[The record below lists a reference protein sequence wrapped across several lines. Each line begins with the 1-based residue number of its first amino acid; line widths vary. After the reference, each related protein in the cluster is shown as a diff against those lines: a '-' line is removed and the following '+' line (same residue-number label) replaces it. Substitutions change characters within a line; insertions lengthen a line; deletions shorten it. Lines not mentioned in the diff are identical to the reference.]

1 MKHLTVF
8 MCSLCAVCVP
18 DLAMLL
24 GHMGNVV
31 LSVSVAGVAG
41 STAPPWACLTAL
53 FLLLFLPSPL
63 LSVRALRLHRAPH
76 PGGRGRRG
84 RHGNGNFLFDR
95 RASVSSLSEG
105 RGRRIEKGTQ
115 QIGRWRKVK
124 LHFISTEL
132 TDPNPVWRRTV

>member
-76 PGGRGRRG
+76 PRGRGRGG
-84 RHGNGNFLFDR
+84 RHGNGNFLFDCG
-95 RASVSSLSEG
+95 ASVSSLSEG

-124 LHFISTEL
+124 LHIISTEL